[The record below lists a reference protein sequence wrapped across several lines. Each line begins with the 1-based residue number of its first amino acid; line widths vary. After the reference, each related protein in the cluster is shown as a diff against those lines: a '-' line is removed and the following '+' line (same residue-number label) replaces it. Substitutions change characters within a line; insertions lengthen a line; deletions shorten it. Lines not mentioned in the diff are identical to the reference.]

1 MKPEDFIPKLVS
13 KKGHNVVVYQQE
25 ICSEELKVEANV
37 KKALEKESGL
47 SVEVEG
53 VWGSTLHHIDDL
65 SYDPHEYLPHIYGK
79 FREKSQDVKV
89 RPLLETPAKGD
100 LIGPKEKSKDISEGE
115 KFMPELS
122 DFGFKEAPKHDKRS
136 CLKFVGG
143 ADKGHERLEAYM
155 KKSVGHYN
163 DTRNGLLGSEYSS
176 KLSPWLQ
183 NGSLSCRE
191 VFWATQDYIKK
202 SGGNTSTKVYIDEL
216 FWRDFNRYWCMR
228 YKNKVFSSYGIYDR
242 EYYNW

>member
-79 FREKSQDVKV
+79 FREKGQGVKV
-89 RPLLETPAKGD
+89 RPLLPSLKKGD
-100 LIGPKEKSKDISEGE
+100 LPFPKDGNAEMTKAASYLPTLKEMGFDSE
-115 KFMPELS
+115 PVL
-122 DFGFKEAPKHDKRS
+122 DKRA
-136 CLKFVGG
+136 C
-143 ADKGHERLEAYM
+143 Y
-155 KKSVGHYN
+155 
-163 DTRNGLLGSEYSS
+163 
-176 KLSPWLQ
+176 
-183 NGSLSCRE
+183 
-191 VFWATQDYIKK
+191 
-202 SGGNTSTKVYIDEL
+202 
-216 FWRDFNRYWCMR
+216 DF
-228 YKNKVFSSYGIYDR
+228 
-242 EYYNW
+242 